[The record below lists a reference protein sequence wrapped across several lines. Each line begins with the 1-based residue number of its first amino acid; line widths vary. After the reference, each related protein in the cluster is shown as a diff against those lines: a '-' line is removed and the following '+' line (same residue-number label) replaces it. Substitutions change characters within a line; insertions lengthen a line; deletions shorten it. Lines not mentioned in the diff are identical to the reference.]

1 MNTQRAA
8 LPRPVLLEFAT
19 GSDVSIVVKN
29 EIYLLFV
36 LEPIGLAEGK
46 ISSRYILCKFN
57 AVYHC
62 LRTLTELSSNFY
74 DGCCC
79 LLNIIIK

>member
-62 LRTLTELSSNFY
+62 LRTFN
-74 DGCCC
+74 
-79 LLNIIIK
+79 